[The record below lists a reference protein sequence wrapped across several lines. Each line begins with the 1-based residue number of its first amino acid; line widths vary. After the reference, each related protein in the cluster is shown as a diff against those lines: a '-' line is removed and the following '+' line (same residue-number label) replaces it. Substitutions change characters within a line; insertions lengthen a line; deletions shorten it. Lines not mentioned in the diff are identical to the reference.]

1 LAGEFLALVEPESE
15 ADPSALLTTFLAEFG
30 ALVGSGPYAL
40 ADGAHHGARV
50 WVLIVGATSK
60 ARKGSSWAQARRVL
74 LAADLKFAT
83 ERVLSGF
90 GSGEALVDSVAGDED
105 SRLLIVE
112 PEFARVLG
120 VSKRDGSTLAPLLRQ
135 AWDGG
140 RLAVRSRAG
149 TSVADGAHITVVAH
163 IVRAELLAKQS
174 ESDTLG
180 GSLNRFLI
188 VGARRSKLLPSG
200 GNLDDRLVADFGR
213 KVAYVATQ
221 ARPAGLVRRTMDAE
235 VYWADLYEALAAD
248 EPGGLLGAV
257 IARDAAQILRLSL
270 TYALLDG
277 KRQIDIPHIQAAQAV
292 WDYCRASAAGIF
304 GERTGDATADTI
316 LSELQAHGNEGLTG
330 TQVRDLF
337 DRHAKK
343 DQLERATALLVERG
357 IAIKATK
364 ATHGRPLTVLRLAT
378 KATLAT
384 KVIDDEPSGVD
395 EFDIEEPPSDEQ
407 LDAWADEAA
416 ALEKS

>member
-1 LAGEFLALVEPESE
+1 
-15 ADPSALLTTFLAEFG
+15 
-30 ALVGSGPYAL
+30 
-40 ADGAHHGARV
+40 
-50 WVLIVGATSK
+50 LIVGATSK
-60 ARKGSSWAQARRVL
+60 ARKGSSAAQAQRVL
-74 LAADLKFAT
+74 RAAAMKFAT

-90 GSGEALVDSVAGDED
+90 GSGESLVDSVAGDED
-105 SRLLIVE
+105 RRLLIIE
-112 PEFARVLG
+112 PEFVRILG

-140 RLAVRSRAG
+140 RLQVRSRAG
-149 TSVADGAHITVVAH
+149 TSVADGAHIVVVAH
-163 IVRAELLAKQS
+163 ITRAELLAKQS

-200 GNLDDRLVADFGR
+200 GNLDDRLVEDFGR

-221 ARPAGLVRRTMDAE
+221 ARPAGLIRRTQDAE
-235 VYWADLYEALAAD
+235 AYWVDVYEALAAD
-248 EPGGLLGAV
+248 DPGGLLGAV

-277 KRQIDIPHIQAAQAV
+277 RRQIDVPHIQAAQAV
-292 WDYCRASAAGIF
+292 WDYCRASAASIF

-316 LSELQAHGNEGLTG
+316 LAELQARGSEGLTG
-330 TQVRDLF
+330 TEVRDLF

-357 IAIKATK
+357 IATKATK
-364 ATHGRPLTVLRLAT
+364 RTHGRPLTVLRLAT

-384 KVIDDEPSGVD
+384 KVQLDDEPPRMD
-395 EFDIEEPPSDEQ
+395 EDDDGPPSDEQ
-407 LDAWADEAA
+407 QARWEDEYA
-416 ALEKS
+416 ALGSAVDDGAR